1 MPMTDLTTE
10 LKKAGY
16 KLTEPR
22 RAVIQVLEANPDHL
36 SHQQILDEARK
47 ITPKLGRATVYRTLD
62 LLVSLKLIRPLYLGD
77 ATQRFIHATGNHHH
91 LVCSDCGAIFEFDY
105 CTVDQLAVELA
116 EKYNFQIHNHLLE
129 FQGLCGAC
137 Q

>member
-1 MPMTDLTTE
+1 LDLTAE

-16 KLTEPR
+16 KITEPR
-22 RAVIQVLEANPDHL
+22 RAVIEVLETNSDHL

-47 ITPKLGRATVYRTLD
+47 LAPKLGRATVYRTLD
-62 LLVSLKLIRPLYLGD
+62 LLVELKLIRPLYLGD
-77 ATQRFIHATGNHHH
+77 ATQRFIDATGNHHH

-105 CTVDQLAVELA
+105 CTVDQLAHELS

-129 FQGLCGAC
+129 FQGLCDTC
-137 Q
+137 H